1 MEDIIKILTTQN
13 AQFSGK
19 RRTALSP
26 IVWALGVIVPAL
38 LVSAYIGSTILQY
51 LFAGVLGLLVI
62 TLVVGFFYC
71 LIKKPDYLRS
81 ERFHIENRRLDIAA
95 KKGGKRLN
103 NGENTDISSYV
114 AVLDNANDYVPQIK
128 SKQK

>member
-71 LIKKPDYLRS
+71 LIKKPDYLTPDTWKFIN
-81 ERFHIENRRLDIAA
+81 ER
-95 KKGGKRLN
+95 
-103 NGENTDISSYV
+103 
-114 AVLDNANDYVPQIK
+114 
-128 SKQK
+128 